1 MHARSLSLLD
11 EFVGRSFSLSRN
23 WVLGISLHERV
34 THLLCLRLEFS
45 EATLVITNFKLRKD
59 GVVKRLPCFDQ
70 MVEDAGKFVGRVLE
84 CLRSEAKGLGH
95 TVFGFDPWRTDAPTA
110 THAIFRTKIEPGTE
124 TVIDRKL
131 R

>member
-1 MHARSLSLLD
+1 MSSRTPAKIIVISNTSGGNSSKRFRAVTVLNTVFARSL
-11 EFVGRSFSLSRN
+11 SLSRN

-70 MVEDAGKFVGRVLE
+70 MVEDAGKFVGRVLD
-84 CLRSEAKGLGH
+84 GL
-95 TVFGFDPWRTDAPTA
+95 
-110 THAIFRTKIEPGTE
+110 
-124 TVIDRKL
+124 
-131 R
+131 

>member
-1 MHARSLSLLD
+1 MTSGPAMEMTIGASLTAASFNMG
-11 EFVGRSFSLSRN
+11 ESFSLSRN

-70 MVEDAGKFVGRVLE
+70 MVEDAGKFVGRVLD
-84 CLRSEAKGLGH
+84 GLGS
-95 TVFGFDPWRTDAPTA
+95 TMPCA
-110 THAIFRTKIEPGTE
+110 
-124 TVIDRKL
+124 L
-131 R
+131 RAVVVAR